1 MSCQLMSKDREVTF
15 DREALEGG
23 LRQMNITLTEESVDK
38 LISFL
43 KMLVKW
49 NRVYNLSAIKDP
61 ADMVNLHLLDSLS
74 VLPFLHG
81 NSCID
86 VGTGAGLP
94 GIPLAIAR
102 PDMRF
107 ALLDSNSKKTRFV
120 QQACIELGLKNV
132 TTVHERIDLYQPSQK
147 FDTVTARAFA
157 PLPDLLT
164 LTRHLLTDD
173 GRLLAMKSKEV
184 DALQRDDFKFNR
196 VEPLLVPELEAIRN
210 LVIYT
215 AI

>member
-1 MSCQLMSKDREVTF
+1 MSKDREVVF
-15 DREALEGG
+15 DRVALEDG
-23 LRQMNITLTEESVDK
+23 LQQMNIALTDEHIDK
-38 LISFL
+38 LIAFL
-43 KMLVKW
+43 HMLVKW

-61 ADMVNLHLLDSLS
+61 ADMVSLHLLDSLS

-81 NSCID
+81 DSCID

-132 TTVHERIDLYQPSQK
+132 TPVHDRIERYQPSQK
-147 FDTVTARAFA
+147 FDTVTARAFTS
-157 PLPDLLT
+157 LPDLLT
-164 LTRHLLTDD
+164 LTRHLLTDN
-173 GRLLAMKSKEV
+173 GQLLAMKSKEV
-184 DALQRDDFKFNR
+184 DALQRDDFQFNR

-215 AI
+215 AK

>member
-1 MSCQLMSKDREVTF
+1 MSKEREIVF
-15 DREALEGG
+15 DRAALEGG
-23 LRQMNITLTEESVDK
+23 LKKMNIALADEAIDK
-38 LISFL
+38 LIAFL
-43 KMLVKW
+43 QMLVKW

-61 ADMVNLHLLDSLS
+61 ADMVSLHLLDSLS
-74 VLPFLHG
+74 VLPFLNG
-81 NSCID
+81 DSCID

-132 TTVHERIDLYQPSQK
+132 TPVHDRIERYQPSQK
-147 FDTVTARAFA
+147 FDTVTARAFTS
-157 PLPDLLT
+157 LPDLLT
-164 LTRHLLTDD
+164 LTRHLVTD
-173 GRLLAMKSKEV
+173 GGQLLAMKSKEV
-184 DALQRDDFKFNR
+184 DALQRDDFQFNR

>member
-1 MSCQLMSKDREVTF
+1 M
-15 DREALEGG
+15 G
-23 LRQMNITLTEESVDK
+23 LDLPAESTGK
-38 LISFL
+38 LIDFL
-43 KMLVKW
+43 SMMVKW
-49 NRVYNLSAIKDP
+49 NRVYNLSAIKEP
-61 ADMVNLHLLDSLS
+61 AQMVSLHLLDSLA
-74 VLPFLHG
+74 VLPHLSG

-107 ALLDSNSKKTRFV
+107 ALLDSNSKKTRFI

-132 TTVHERIDLYQPSQK
+132 SPVHERVETYQPEQK
-147 FDTVTARAFA
+147 FDTVTARAFTA
-157 PLPDLLT
+157 MPDLLSK
-164 LTRHLLTDD
+164 TRHLLAD
-173 GRLLAMKSKEV
+173 GGKLLAMKSKETE
-184 DALQRDDFKFNR
+184 AIERDDFRFDSVQSLIIPN
-196 VEPLLVPELEAIRN
+196 LEAIRN